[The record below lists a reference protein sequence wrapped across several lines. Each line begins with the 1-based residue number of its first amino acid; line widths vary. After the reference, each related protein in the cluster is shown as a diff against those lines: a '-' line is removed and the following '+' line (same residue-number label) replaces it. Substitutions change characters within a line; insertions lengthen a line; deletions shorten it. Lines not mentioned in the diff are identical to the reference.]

1 MDHQQE
7 VKAAPGGSKEERLL
21 GPWEGSRDD
30 ETGGEVFICR
40 GCEMPYP
47 CHERGCQE
55 GA

>member
-7 VKAAPGGSKEERLL
+7 VKAAPESKEERPL
-21 GPWEGSRDD
+21 GPWEESRDD

-40 GCEMPYP
+40 GCEMLYP

-55 GA
+55 GS